1 MTRWQR
7 LGALALAVAPIALW
21 GAAPA
26 EAQDAEKKPNVL
38 LIVSDDTGWGDLGP
52 YLGGVGRGMPTPNFD
67 QLAKDGMVFTNFYGQ
82 PSCTP
87 GRAAIQ
93 TGRIPN
99 RSGLTTV
106 AFQGQGGG
114 LPAAE
119 WTLASVL
126 KTAGDRKSVV

>member
-1 MTRWQR
+1 MKRVISSLGR
-7 LGALALAVAPIALW
+7 LLSAAVLVMLTLTTAQ
-21 GAAPA
+21 
-26 EAQDAEKKPNVL
+26 AQDKKPNIL

-52 YLGGVGRGMPTPNFD
+52 YLGGEARGMPTPNFD
-67 QLAKDGMVFTNFYGQ
+67 RLAREGMIFTNFYGQ

-106 AFQGQGGG
+106 AFQGRAAACPMRNG
-114 LPAAE
+114 L
-119 WTLASVL
+119 W
-126 KTAGDRKSVV
+126 GQC